1 MGQDSG
7 LLEKIFCR
15 MGRRHIQ
22 AYEARFEQQQRRIEE
37 LSVYTEKLMKELDE
51 EKEALH
57 GAQIALAEAYAYMQE
72 RKELNPHLEENLRNN
87 NSLLEQLS
95 NRIDMH
101 EVKIRGMAAYTKVDI
116 KGVRTF
122 MESIQNLL
130 QQLQRMQW
138 SDYLD
143 IAVVAFLI
151 YKILP
156 LIKTPSTTRI
166 AKAVVVVL
174 VIAWLTDLWHLYTV
188 AFIMK
193 QFLSVGLLALVIL
206 FQPEL
211 RRMLDHLGSVK
222 LTSIFGVSK
231 PVQQEMDAVITHTVR
246 ACEAMGREKV
256 GALIAFAREQRLEE
270 YFKTGTQIDG
280 QVSDQLIRN
289 IFFKNSPLHDG
300 AMIIRD
306 GRIAAAG
313 CVLPLSDSN
322 HLSADLGTRHRAGVG
337 MSEASDA
344 VVVIVSEETGTIS
357 VAVGGMLTR
366 HLAPQT
372 LDKLLHNEL
381 CPADDDEKQDLGLRL
396 KQKLYFRRK
405 ETDDNEK

>member
-1 MGQDSG
+1 
-7 LLEKIFCR
+7 
-15 MGRRHIQ
+15 
-22 AYEARFEQQQRRIEE
+22 
-37 LSVYTEKLMKELDE
+37 
-51 EKEALH
+51 
-57 GAQIALAEAYAYMQE
+57 
-72 RKELNPHLEENLRNN
+72 
-87 NSLLEQLS
+87 
-95 NRIDMH
+95 
-101 EVKIRGMAAYTKVDI
+101 
-116 KGVRTF
+116 

-130 QQLQRMQW
+130 HQIQRMQW

-166 AKAVVVVL
+166 AKAVVAVL
-174 VIAWLTDLWHLYTV
+174 IIAWLTDFLHLYTV
-188 AFIMK
+188 GFIMN
-193 QFLSVGLLALVIL
+193 QFLAIGLLALVIL

-222 LTSIFGVSK
+222 LTSIFGVNK
-231 PVQQEMDAVITHTVR
+231 PVQQEMDAVITQTVR

-256 GALIAFAREQRLEE
+256 GALIVFAREQRLEE

-280 QVSDQLIRN
+280 QVSEQLIRN

-306 GRIAAAG
+306 GRVAAAG

-322 HLSADLGTRHRAGVG
+322 RLSSDLGTRHRAGVG

-357 VAVGGMLTR
+357 VAVGGMLKR

-381 CPADDDEKQDLGLRL
+381 CPVNDGDEKQDLSLRL
-396 KQKLYFRRK
+396 KQKLQPRRK